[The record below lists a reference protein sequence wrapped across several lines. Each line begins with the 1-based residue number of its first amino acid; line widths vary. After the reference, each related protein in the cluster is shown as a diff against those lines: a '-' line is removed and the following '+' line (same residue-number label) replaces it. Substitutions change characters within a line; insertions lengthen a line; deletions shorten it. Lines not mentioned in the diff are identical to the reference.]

1 MPTRFSLRDSIQRTA
16 CPVCLAAQATAMAS
30 RSTATLAPNPPP
42 TSGAITRTFAGSR
55 PRVPAMAP
63 RASCAFWVLDQ
74 IVSRS
79 PVQAAASARG
89 SSGTGARRWLTIV
102 RSITTSQP
110 SKLAS
115 SQSPAVPVPSRLLS
129 VPGNSSVSPVRP
141 SSMLGTAGSGS
152 YSTPTSSAASSPW
165 YRPSVS
171 TMATGSP
178 T

>member
-30 RSTATLAPNPPP
+30 LSTATLAPNPPP
-42 TSGAITRTFAGSR
+42 TSGVITRTVAGSS

-79 PVQAAASARG
+79 PVQAAAIARG
-89 SSGTGARRWLTIV
+89 SSGTGASRWFTIV
-102 RSITTSQP
+102 RSSTTSQP

-115 SQSPAVPVPSRLLS
+115 SPSPAVPVPRMLLS
-129 VPGNSSVSPVRP
+129 VPGNSSVSPVRA
-141 SSMLGTAGSGS
+141 SSMPGTAGSGS
-152 YSTPTSSAASSPW
+152 
-165 YRPSVS
+165 
-171 TMATGSP
+171 
-178 T
+178 